1 MAEISEGKNAIIV
14 SVKRH
19 LNRLFLSAL
28 RSNTHRVLQSKM
40 ERFQNQKLFDHED
53 LSKHFAHIEINE
65 QGLQNTVKGFII
77 DRISFIEECLRSEEI
92 AQDLFIDIGD
102 PDGIFIKALGK
113 KGISANIS
121 KIAVDNVHAKG
132 FETIRCD
139 AEHLPL
145 KNNAVDHIL
154 FFEIFEHLQNPI
166 SALNELERVA
176 RKSVFLSI
184 PHMSTTNIHRANY
197 IPDCPAFEHHI
208 FEFGDEDFRKIV
220 THTGFTVGNSKIVE
234 VIGNGNLK
242 EKCVFLLWNLIKIL
256 RKDPEYKHNEKDL
269 YFGCFRKFTVYH
281 LVKPNVGRKK

>member
-1 MAEISEGKNAIIV
+1 MTRDKIGRR
-14 SVKRH
+14 VKQR

-28 RSNTHRVLQSKM
+28 RSNTHRVLQNKIK
-40 ERFQNQKLFDHED
+40 RFRNQKLFDRED
-53 LSKHFAHIEINE
+53 LSKHFAHLEINE
-65 QGLQNTVKGFII
+65 QGLQNVVKGFII
-77 DRISFIEECLRSEEI
+77 DRISFIEECLRGEEI
-92 AQDLFIDIGD
+92 VQDSFIDIGD

-113 KGISANIS
+113 KGVSANIS
-121 KIAVDNVHAKG
+121 KIAVENVYAKG

-145 KNNAVDHIL
+145 KSNAIDHIL